1 MGEQRNKVFVGGV
14 SWATDEKKFGEYF
27 GPYGEITDCVIMR
40 NPSTGNSRGFGFVT
54 FADSS
59 SVDKVFEAGEH
70 VIDGKKLDI
79 KVAVAR
85 DELARSGS
93 IPGRHVPAEKA
104 RRTCKIFIG
113 GIHLETTKADLEECF
128 GKYGSIVDATVMV
141 DRESG
146 RSRGFGFVTFQS
158 EDSVDRL
165 LQFDH
170 EIRGRKVDCKKA
182 VPREEVA
189 EVPNMR
195 VPRGVLQPDMS
206 RSFDRDVRG
215 FYDTQRQFEPPRR
228 ENIRPPDQYRERQ
241 LPPKPVPAYA
251 NPHSPYAPTNAY
263 AQNGFTSSP
272 QSTGYTSSPNYNNGP
287 PANSW
292 EYTSPVAT
300 AYGGGAGGYGGD
312 SMYAPA
318 SGYAQPT
325 GYGAARP
332 SSSTS
337 RYRPY

>member
-1 MGEQRNKVFVGGV
+1 
-14 SWATDEKKFGEYF
+14 
-27 GPYGEITDCVIMR
+27 
-40 NPSTGNSRGFGFVT
+40 
-54 FADSS
+54 
-59 SVDKVFEAGEH
+59 
-70 VIDGKKLDI
+70 
-79 KVAVAR
+79 VA
-85 DELARSGS
+85 
-93 IPGRHVPAEKA
+93 AEKA
-104 RRTCKIFIG
+104 RRTCKIFVG

-158 EDSVDRL
+158 EESVDRL

-170 EIRGRKVDCKKA
+170 EIRGRKVVCKKA
-182 VPREEVA
+182 VPREEVT
-189 EVPNMR
+189 ELPNLR
-195 VPRGVLQPDMS
+195 VPRGVLNQQPMYQPDIS

-228 ENIRPPDQYRERQ
+228 ENSRPPPDQYRERPS

-251 NPHSPYAPTNAY
+251 SQSPYAPPNAY
-263 AQNGFTSSP
+263 SNGFTSSP
-272 QSTGYTSSPNYNNGP
+272 QSSGGYTSSPNYNNGP
-287 PANSW
+287 PANNW
-292 EYTSPVAT
+292 GEYNSPVPT

-312 SMYAPA
+312 AMYQPA
-318 SGYAQPT
+318 QSYAQPT

-332 SSSTS
+332 SSGNSS